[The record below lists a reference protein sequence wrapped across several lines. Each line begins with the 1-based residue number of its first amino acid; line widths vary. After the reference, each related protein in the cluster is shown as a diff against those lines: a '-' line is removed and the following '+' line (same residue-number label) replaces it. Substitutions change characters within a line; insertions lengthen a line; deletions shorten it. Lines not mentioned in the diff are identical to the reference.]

1 MTTDTAGKISLGLE
15 RITDFLRYRLPRD
28 PRLGLRVVHVAGTN
42 GKGSVCAL
50 ISQALISAGYKTGT
64 FNSPHF
70 LEPNDAIRIQGVAIP
85 ASDYRD
91 LRVWINNLDAK
102 TASDHGR
109 LSLFE
114 QATAAALW
122 WFAESKVDV
131 AVIEVGMGGL
141 RDATNVFGVV
151 EQGAAGGAFA
161 GQSLVQCIC
170 AIDEDHV
177 GMIGDT
183 IEEIAQEKAG
193 IIRPGSWVVL
203 GTQGRSAA
211 FHRVRQI
218 AQKLSPARIV
228 NLRRQPTH
236 DMHVPHFA
244 VKPEP
249 PVAAAHPRLVSRP
262 ADEVPSWAAFN
273 GTGRRCLRARY
284 PHSPD
289 EQGKRRGSHA
299 AIASPTPTTDVDL
312 PLVLAGH
319 YQAANAGIAF
329 YALDVLRT
337 HYDFD
342 LLADAAIQVG
352 FQNVRWP
359 GRLAWLRLQPAGDS
373 LAHWLL
379 ADGAHNEPAAAE
391 LRKYVDT
398 ALRRFAQQR
407 HILAGTAART
417 LNEPPPVRWI
427 VGFTRGKDVAAILRQ
442 LVCPADVVWAV
453 PFAQPD
459 EMPWITCCDPGDI
472 AHQVSAAF
480 PDTPVTEFVSPIAA
494 VEQLRV
500 EQSADYLTV
509 LCGSLYLVADLYRT
523 LDIRPFDSAPV

>member
-28 PRLGLRVVHVAGTN
+28 PRLGLR
-42 GKGSVCAL
+42 GSVCAL

-70 LEPNDAIRIQGVAIP
+70 LEPNDAIRDPGH
-85 ASDYRD
+85 
-91 LRVWINNLDAK
+91 LRVWINDLDAK
-102 TASDHGR
+102 TASEHGR

-151 EQGAAGGAFA
+151 EQGAAGGVFA

-203 GTQGRSAA
+203 GTQGARRPSTACGRLPRSCRPRASSIYAA
-211 FHRVRQI
+211 SR
-218 AQKLSPARIV
+218 
-228 NLRRQPTH
+228 PTTC
-236 DMHVPHFA
+236 MYRHFA

-249 PVAAAHPRLVSRP
+249 PVTAAHPRLVSRP

-289 EQGKRRGSHA
+289 EQRSGRGSHA
-299 AIASPTPTTDVDL
+299 AIAPPTPTTDVDL

-329 YALDVLRT
+329 YALDV
-337 HYDFD
+337 
-342 LLADAAIQVG
+342 G

-359 GRLAWLRLQPAGDS
+359 GRLAWLRLRPAGDG

-391 LRKYVDT
+391 L
-398 ALRRFAQQR
+398 AQIR
-407 HILAGTAART
+407 TAART
-417 LNEPPPVRWI
+417 LNEPPP
-427 VGFTRGKDVAAILRQ
+427 DVAAILRQ

-480 PDTPVTEFVSPIAA
+480 PDTP
-494 VEQLRV
+494 QLRV
-500 EQSADYLTV
+500 EQSAGYLTV